1 MKYNALPVAVM
12 LSTYGASGIAEN
24 VATTVNIIS
33 GITADE
39 EYCLSAQGG
48 DTMESVRVGGGRAH
62 VRSLCEFRN
71 LDFPSIAH
79 VGDVKQYNLEEK
91 ERLASHLIVFSFVV
105 LCVVSI
111 LDLKFISGVMHW
123 RQVVSA

>member
-1 MKYNALPVAVM
+1 MKCNALPVAVM
-12 LSTYGASGIAEN
+12 LSTYWASGIAEN

-48 DTMESVRVGGGRAH
+48 DTMESVRVGGGRAQ
-62 VRSLCEFRN
+62 VRSASEFRN

-79 VGDVKQYNLEEK
+79 VGDGTQYSLEEK